1 MSHYLVI
8 AGSSDIGFET
18 ANKLISKG
26 HQVHITGREETV
38 TELASQLKATSSILN
53 ASDFDAMLNTF
64 NTVEE
69 KFGALD
75 GVVNC
80 AGSIKLKPAHLTSQ
94 ADYED
99 IIRANLT
106 TAFSVV
112 HAAGKCMTL
121 RGGSVV
127 LVSSAA
133 ALVGLANHEAIAAAK
148 AGIIGLALSAAASYA
163 TSNLRFN
170 VVAPGL
176 VETKLTAAI
185 TQNPAARKI
194 SENMHPLARLGQ
206 PTDIAS
212 AIYFF
217 LDPENSWIT
226 GQVLAVDGGLS
237 CIRPKVKA

>member
-1 MSHYLVI
+1 MI
-8 AGSSDIGFET
+8 AGTSDIGFVT
-18 ANKLISKG
+18 AKKLIDKG
-26 HQVHITGREETV
+26 HQVHVTGRGDAITDI
-38 TELASQLKATSSILN
+38 AAQLKSTSSILN
-53 ASDFDAMLNTF
+53 ATDFDAVLDTF
-64 NTVEE
+64 KLVEE
-69 KFGALD
+69 KFGTLD

-94 ADYED
+94 LDYD
-99 IIRANLT
+99 AIIQANLT
-106 TAFSVV
+106 TAFAVV
-112 HAAGKCMTL
+112 HAAGKLMTM

-133 ALVGLANHEAIAAAK
+133 ALVGIANHEAIAAAK

-163 TSNLRFN
+163 NSNLRFN

-176 VETKLTAAI
+176 VDTKLTKAI
-185 TQNPAARKI
+185 TDNPAARKI

-206 PTDIAS
+206 PVDIAA
-212 AIYFF
+212 AICFF

-237 CIRPKVKA
+237 CIRTKMKA